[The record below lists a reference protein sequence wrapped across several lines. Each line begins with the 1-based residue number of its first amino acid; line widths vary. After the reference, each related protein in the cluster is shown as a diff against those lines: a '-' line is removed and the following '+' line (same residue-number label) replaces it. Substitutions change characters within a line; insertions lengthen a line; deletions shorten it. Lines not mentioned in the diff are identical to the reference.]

1 MSGSF
6 EERVHVVPAGRV
18 RTIYD
23 AIPATIT
30 PIAITATTI
39 RTVRGFLFPPRGSIP
54 GGAPPG
60 SSLAATR
67 SPPVFGNVPRH
78 ITLCAAPFR
87 GGMRSHPGCVS
98 QIRRGA
104 ITSVIVDKSLTRMCS
119 DGPAVSLNGS
129 PTVSPT
135 TAALLGALPF
145 PPSLPAA
152 VNVFVVSHTLRQ
164 VFWKRALRRL
174 GVGLMTSTPPWLLSS
189 MA

>member
-30 PIAITATTI
+30 TIAITATTI
-39 RTVRGFLFPPRGSIP
+39 RTVRGFLFPPRGSIA

-78 ITLCAAPFR
+78 ITRCAAPFR
-87 GGMRSHPGCVS
+87 GEIRSTLVRVALVS
-98 QIRRGA
+98 RA
-104 ITSVIVDKSLTRMCS
+104 VITTVVVDRSV
-119 DGPAVSLNGS
+119 
-129 PTVSPT
+129 
-135 TAALLGALPF
+135 
-145 PPSLPAA
+145 
-152 VNVFVVSHTLRQ
+152 
-164 VFWKRALRRL
+164 
-174 GVGLMTSTPPWLLSS
+174 
-189 MA
+189 

>member
-30 PIAITATTI
+30 TIAITATTI

-60 SSLAATR
+60 SSLAATG

-78 ITLCAAPFR
+78 ITLCPAPFR
-87 GGMRSHPGCVS
+87 GGIRSHPGRVS

-104 ITSVIVDKSLTRMCS
+104 ITSVIVDRSLTRMCNE
-119 DGPAVSLNGS
+119 GPAVSLNGS

-135 TAALLGALPF
+135 TAAL
-145 PPSLPAA
+145 
-152 VNVFVVSHTLRQ
+152 
-164 VFWKRALRRL
+164 
-174 GVGLMTSTPPWLLSS
+174 
-189 MA
+189 